1 MGFRIGLLTE
11 RRKDNLETGICNKK
25 MGVVRTNIGNVEVLI
40 ETVET
45 EMQEAFPGMTDTAD
59 RNTVSDK
66 IYDAFESAKDVI
78 QGIVREFSGI
88 NALGVNSPD
97 ETKISFSM
105 SLAAEGN
112 LWLIK
117 SGSNMTLNVE
127 MTWKQSE
134 R

>member
-1 MGFRIGLLTE
+1 
-11 RRKDNLETGICNKK
+11 
-25 MGVVRTNIGNVEVLI
+25 MGVVRTKIGNAEVLI

-45 EMQEAFPGMTDTAD
+45 KTQEAFPGMTDTAD

-78 QGIVREFSGI
+78 QGIVQEFSGI
-88 NALGVNSPD
+88 IAQGVNPPD

-105 SLAAEGN
+105 SLTAEGN

>member
-1 MGFRIGLLTE
+1 MGLKIGLLTG

-45 EMQEAFPGMTDTAD
+45 EKQEAFPGMTDTAD

-78 QGIVREFSGI
+78 QGIVGEFSEI

>member
-1 MGFRIGLLTE
+1 
-11 RRKDNLETGICNKK
+11 
-25 MGVVRTNIGNVEVLI
+25 MGVIRTKIGNAEVLV

-45 EMQEAFPGMTDTAD
+45 RMKESFPGMTDTAD

-66 IYDAFESAKDVI
+66 ISDAFESAKDVI
-78 QGIVREFSGI
+78 QGIVQEFSGI
-88 NALGVNSPD
+88 IAQGVDSPD

-105 SLAAEGN
+105 SLTAEGN

-127 MTWKQSE
+127 ITWKKSE